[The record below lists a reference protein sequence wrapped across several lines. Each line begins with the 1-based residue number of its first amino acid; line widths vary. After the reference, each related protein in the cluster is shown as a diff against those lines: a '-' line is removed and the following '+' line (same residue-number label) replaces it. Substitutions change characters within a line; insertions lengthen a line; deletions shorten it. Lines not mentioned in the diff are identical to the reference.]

1 MESLHTMI
9 GSKVYSLDIVD
20 STNEFAKAL
29 IGNTPEGT
37 VVRARQQ
44 AHGRGRFG
52 KTWFSPEQGL
62 WMSVVLRPSNP
73 ALITIAAGVAVCEAL
88 DACGVSPS
96 IKWPNDILLNN
107 KKVGGILT
115 EIVDHH
121 VILGIGLN
129 LNIQSFPDE
138 LTDIASSVYL
148 ETGQRIDR
156 ERVYSRVC
164 SQLERCYAMLTD
176 NHVEELLFLW
186 RSHAIFLG
194 HDVIIEQGDK
204 KMTGTARDISETGAL
219 VVTLSDGRQEQV
231 IGGTCTLLTR

>member
-1 MESLHTMI
+1 MI

-29 IGNTPEGT
+29 IETTPEGT

-44 AHGRGRFG
+44 THGRGRFG
-52 KTWFSPEQGL
+52 KTWYSPEQGL

-96 IKWPNDILLNN
+96 IKWPNDVLLNN
-107 KKVGGILT
+107 KKIGGVLT

-121 VILGIGLN
+121 VIVGIGLN

-156 ERVYSRVC
+156 EEAFNRVC
-164 SQLERCYAMLTD
+164 NQLERCYTMLTK
-176 NHVEELLFLW
+176 NQTRALLSLW
-186 RSHAIFLG
+186 RSHAVFLG
-194 HDVIIEQGDK
+194 HDVVIEQGDQ
-204 KMTGTARDISETGAL
+204 KMTCTARDISETGAL
-219 VVTLSDGRQEQV
+219 IVSQSDGTIEQIV
-231 IGGTCTLLTR
+231 GGTCRLVN